1 MPRPRTLEQLKAS
14 GYRPRSVKDEMRA
27 NLIARLRSG
36 EKLFPGIVGY
46 ENTVEPQIV
55 NAVLSRHDFILLGLR
70 GQAKTR
76 LLRSLV
82 QFLDEWIP
90 AIEGCPLNSDPYQP
104 LTHHAKTAVEERGND
119 TPITWIPR
127 EQRYQEKLATPDV
140 TIADLIGDIDP
151 IKAATLRLDYS
162 DERVIHYGIVPRTNR
177 GIFAINELPD
187 LQPRIQVGLLNI
199 LEEKDFQIRGFPVR
213 MPLDVV
219 MVFSANPEDYTNR
232 GNIAIN
238 ELPDLQP
245 RIQVG
250 LLNILEEKDF
260 QIRGFPVRMPL
271 DVVMVFS
278 ANPEDYTNRGNI
290 ITPLRDRINSQII
303 THYPQRREDGM
314 AITAQE
320 SWIAREGSVEVRVP
334 AFMRELVEE
343 VAIQARR
350 SEYVDQNSGVSARLP
365 IALIENLVSNAER
378 RALTTGET
386 TVTTRVCDLQSA
398 VSAVS
403 GKVELVLEG
412 EQEGALNVARALL
425 GRGIKSLFSQRFPD
439 AYKPKRTRAA
449 AAAAAA
455 EGETL
460 ATSEYRPVLEWFAS
474 GSHIEISDDIPQ
486 AEYVRRLSAVK
497 GLGTLA
503 AKYLK
508 PADPEEAA
516 VAMELVLEGLHQHSM
531 LSRERTDGATTA

>member
-1 MPRPRTLEQLKAS
+1 MSRPRTLGELKAS

-27 NLIARLRSG
+27 NLIGALRAG
-36 EKLFPGIVGY
+36 DPLFPGIVGY
-46 ENTVEPQIV
+46 EATVEPQIV
-55 NAVLSRHDFILLGLR
+55 NAILSRHDFILLGLR

-76 LLRSLV
+76 LLRALSR
-82 QFLDEWIP
+82 FLDEWIP
-90 AIEGCPLNSDPYQP
+90 AVEGCPLNSDPFHP
-104 LTHHAKTAVEERGND
+104 LTHHARVQVETHGD
-119 TPITWIPR
+119 ATVLAWIHR
-127 EQRYQEKLATPDV
+127 DQRYQEKLATPDV

-162 DERVIHYGIVPRTNR
+162 DERVIHYGIIPRTNR
-177 GIFAINELPD
+177 GIF
-187 LQPRIQVGLLNI
+187 
-199 LEEKDFQIRGFPVR
+199 
-213 MPLDVV
+213 
-219 MVFSANPEDYTNR
+219 
-232 GNIAIN
+232 AIN

-303 THYPQRREDGM
+303 THYPLTRDQGM

-320 SWIAREGSVEVRVP
+320 AWTRRDAGIEVVIPR
-334 AFMRELVEE
+334 FMRELVEE
-343 VAIQARR
+343 VAIQARK

-378 RALTTGET
+378 RGLITGEQR
-386 TVTTRVCDLQSA
+386 VWARVCDLSHA

-425 GRGIKSLFSQRFPD
+425 GRGIKALFAQRFPD
-439 AYKPKRTRAA
+439 AFKPKRSRREPAA
-449 AAAAAA
+449 P
-455 EGETL
+455 EGEPL
-460 ATSEYRPVLEWFAS
+460 AASEYRPILEWFSA
-474 GSHIEISDDIPQ
+474 GNHLEIADDLPQ
-486 AEYVRRLSAVK
+486 AEYAKRLAQAK
-497 GLGTLA
+497 GLKELA
-503 AKYLK
+503 ARYLE
-508 PADPEEAA
+508 PEGAEEHA
-516 VAMELVLEGLHQHSM
+516 VAMEFVLEGLHQHSM
-531 LSRERTDGATTA
+531 LSRERADGATTAYKDMLKSMLSGLGDD

>member
-1 MPRPRTLEQLKAS
+1 MSRPGTLGELKAA
-14 GYRPRSVKDEMRA
+14 GYHSRTVRDELRA
-27 NLIARLRSG
+27 NVIARLRARQP
-36 EKLFPGIVGY
+36 LFPGIVGY
-46 ENTVEPQIV
+46 EHTVEPQIV
-55 NAVLSRHDFILLGLR
+55 NALLSRHDFILLGLR

-90 AIEGCPLNSDPYQP
+90 AIDGCPLNSDPFQP
-104 LTHHAKTAVEERGND
+104 QSHHARTLLETRGEA
-119 TPITWIPR
+119 TPIVWIHR
-127 EQRYQEKLATPDV
+127 DQRYQEKLATPDV

-162 DERVIHYGIVPRTNR
+162 DERVIHYGIIPHTNR

-213 MPLDVV
+213 MPLD
-219 MVFSANPEDYTNR
+219 
-232 GNIAIN
+232 
-238 ELPDLQP
+238 
-245 RIQVG
+245 
-250 LLNILEEKDF
+250 LL
-260 QIRGFPVRMPL
+260 
-271 DVVMVFS
+271 MVFS

-320 SWIAREGSVEVRVP
+320 SWTDRGGIGVTLP
-334 AFMRELVEE
+334 AFLRELIEE
-343 VAIQARR
+343 VAIQARK

-365 IALIENLVSNAER
+365 IALIENVVSNAER
-378 RALTTGET
+378 RGLVTGEKQ
-386 TVTTRVCDLQSA
+386 VVARICDLQQA

-412 EQEGALNVARALL
+412 EQEGAINVARALL
-425 GRGIKSLFSQRFPD
+425 GRGIKSLFAQRFPD
-439 AYKPKRTRAA
+439 AYKPRRSKRAA
-449 AAAAAA
+449 AGELAGGA
-455 EGETL
+455 ESEL
-460 ATSEYRPVLEWFAS
+460 ATSEYRPILEWFAS
-474 GSHIEISDDIPQ
+474 GNHVEITDDMPQ
-486 AEYVRRLSAVK
+486 DEYAHALGEVK
-497 GLGTLA
+497 GL
-503 AKYLK
+503 
-508 PADPEEAA
+508 PELVGRHMKVHDAERA

-531 LSRERTDGATTA
+531 LSRDRSDGAATSFKDMLKSMLSGLGDD